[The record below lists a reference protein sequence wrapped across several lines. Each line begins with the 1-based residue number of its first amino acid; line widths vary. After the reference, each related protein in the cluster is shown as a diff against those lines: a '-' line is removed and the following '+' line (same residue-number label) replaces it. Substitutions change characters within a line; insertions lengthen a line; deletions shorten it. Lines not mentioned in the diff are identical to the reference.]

1 VASPVCSAIGC
12 GCQVDRSERFCMQKI
27 KNKKPKKNKIRVRAT
42 LTAIPKRFLSIKNEK
57 QR

>member
-1 VASPVCSAIGC
+1 
-12 GCQVDRSERFCMQKI
+12 MQKI

-42 LTAIPKRFLSIKNEK
+42 PTAIPKRFLSIKNEK